1 MRKEMRRHKY
11 ADAIH
16 AWAEGAELQFYNKTF
31 KEWQTIEQPNFLNG
45 IAYRIKPKQSEWWEN
60 IPEHGVLCWWNG
72 MIITVI
78 RRCNHYL
85 RQGTNGTVEWVDGE
99 VVPLT
104 NEEIERFKR

>member
-1 MRKEMRRHKY
+1 MSKNILN
-11 ADAIH
+11 ALLVLF
-16 AWAEGAELQFYNKTF
+16 WALAMYGIYWT
-31 KEWQTIEQPNFLNG
+31 

-78 RRCNHYL
+78 RRRNHYI

-104 NEEIERFKR
+104 NEEIEGFKR